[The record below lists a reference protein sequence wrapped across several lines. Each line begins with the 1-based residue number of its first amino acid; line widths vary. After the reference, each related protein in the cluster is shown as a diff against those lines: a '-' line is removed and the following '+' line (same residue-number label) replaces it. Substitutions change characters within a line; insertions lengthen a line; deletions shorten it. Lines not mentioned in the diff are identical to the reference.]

1 MTDTQRIQ
9 QFKQMAEADPDN
21 ELGHFGLGRIYL
33 DTGRYGEAVAP
44 LARAVELN
52 PRMSKAYQLLGEAY
66 DKTGE
71 RTKAIEIMTRGVTI
85 ADEQGDR
92 MPCDAMVKTLV
103 EWGAQVPAL
112 KDSRRAD
119 AEIATGGPSTP
130 GFRCSRCGRG
140 AGRLEKAPFRGA
152 LGERILSNVCS
163 ACWREW
169 IPMGTKVIN
178 ELGLVLSS
186 TAGQQ
191 AYDQYM
197 LEFLQIEDREAVDPC
212 DGG

>member
-1 MTDTQRIQ
+1 MTEDQRIH

-33 DTGRYGEAVAP
+33 DTGRYAEAVTP

-71 RTKAIEIMTRGVTI
+71 RAKAIDIMTRGVTT

-92 MPCDAMVKTLV
+92 MPRDAMVKKLG

-112 KDSRRAD
+112 KESKPAD
-119 AEIATGGPSTP
+119 AEDATDGASTP
-130 GFRCSRCGRG
+130 GFQCSRCGRPG
-140 AGRLEKAPFRGA
+140 
-152 LGERILSNVCS
+152 
-163 ACWREW
+163 
-169 IPMGTKVIN
+169 
-178 ELGLVLSS
+178 
-186 TAGQQ
+186 
-191 AYDQYM
+191 
-197 LEFLQIEDREAVDPC
+197 
-212 DGG
+212 

>member
-1 MTDTQRIQ
+1 MSENQRIQ

-33 DTGRYGEAVAP
+33 DAGRCGEAVAP
-44 LARAVELN
+44 LTRAVELN

-66 DKTGE
+66 ERIGE
-71 RTKAIEIMTRGVTI
+71 RSKAIEIMTRGVTM

-92 MPCDAMVKTLV
+92 MPRDAMVKTLG

-112 KDSRRAD
+112 KESRLAD
-119 AEIATGGPSTP
+119 AEDATGGAPPSD
-130 GFRCSRCGRG
+130 FRCSRCGRPG
-140 AGRLEKAPFRGA
+140 GRLEKAPFRGS
-152 LGERILSNVCS
+152 LGEEILSNVCS

-191 AYDQYM
+191 TYDQYM
-197 LEFLQIEDREAVDPC
+197 IEFLQIEDRKAADPC
-212 DGG
+212 DGS